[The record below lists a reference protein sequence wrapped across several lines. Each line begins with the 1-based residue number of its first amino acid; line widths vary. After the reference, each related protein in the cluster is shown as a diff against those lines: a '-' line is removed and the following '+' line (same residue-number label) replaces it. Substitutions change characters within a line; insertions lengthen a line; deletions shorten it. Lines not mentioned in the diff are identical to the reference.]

1 MINIKIFEH
10 IPGECIYQIKYVW
23 IQSWFLLVVWIFTW
37 WFLKFIL
44 LIKLFFIY
52 SMYMTSSAYW
62 LIASFYYYCFYL
74 QMFLFQIL
82 RLSIIGGKDT
92 RSVLLNIM
100 AYTLTNRLAS
110 HYSVKGEKTGPDRS
124 QASNGC
130 NIQWVPCLSP
140 IEL

>member
-52 SMYMTSSAYW
+52 SMYITSSAYW
-62 LIASFYYYCFYL
+62 LICSKLLLLLLLPSNVSVSDTKTFSN
-74 QMFLFQIL
+74 
-82 RLSIIGGKDT
+82 RGGKDT

-100 AYTLTNRLAS
+100 AYTLTNRLPS
-110 HYSVKGEKTGPDRS
+110 HYSVKGEK
-124 QASNGC
+124 QALIDLKHLMDVIYSEYH
-130 NIQWVPCLSP
+130 V
-140 IEL
+140 